1 MKEDR
6 IKYGKPMTYKDIAA
20 LNKNH
25 KTRKT
30 TKEENEVLTKYGLEK
45 YIKR

>member
-1 MKEDR
+1 MGKWNVKNKRTSSSEDV
-6 IKYGKPMTYKDIAA
+6 AA
-20 LNKNH
+20 LNKSH

-30 TKEENEVLTKYGLEK
+30 TVEENEVLTKYGLEK